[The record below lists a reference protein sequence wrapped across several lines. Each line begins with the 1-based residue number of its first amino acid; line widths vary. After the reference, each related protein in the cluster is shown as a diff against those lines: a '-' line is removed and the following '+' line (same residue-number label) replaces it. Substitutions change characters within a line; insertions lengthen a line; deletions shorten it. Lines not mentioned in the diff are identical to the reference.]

1 MKKKIAISIILLT
14 TVIVFAV
21 STFFQADFSKVENE
35 VISYVVE
42 SRIIGVFVF
51 VFFTA
56 FSAVLSP
63 LSSIPAVPFAVFAW
77 GEELTLT
84 FLLVGWIIG
93 SIISYTI
100 GKYGLYVLFKKA
112 LFLKKVEMYQK
123 KFSEHSEF
131 ILVVLFRLALPSEIT
146 GLVLGSLRYN
156 FFKYLMATIISE
168 IPFAVV
174 LVYGSEALIL
184 SDFWGLFWWVV
195 FGGFCFFFVASIFRT
210 KINKS

>member
-1 MKKKIAISIILLT
+1 MKKKIAIFIIFV
-14 TVIVFAV
+14 TVAVVFAV
-21 STFFQADFSKVENE
+21 LNSFQADFGKVENT

-51 VFFTA
+51 IFFTA

-84 FLLVGWIIG
+84 LLLVGWIIG
-93 SIISYTI
+93 SIISYTV
-100 GKYGLYVLFKKA
+100 GKYGLYILFKRF
-112 LFLKKVEMYQK
+112 LPLKKMELYQK

-156 FFKYLMATIISE
+156 FLKYLAATIISE

-174 LVYGSEALIL
+174 LVYGSEAFIFN
-184 SDFWGLFWWVV
+184 DFWGLLLWVIL
-195 FGGFCFFFVASIFRT
+195 GSACFFLAAAIFRK
-210 KINKS
+210 KIRGN